1 MDGRPERNPA
11 PRGRPATILV
21 VEDEEGIRVA
31 VRRYLEGRGYRVLEA
46 EDPEEALEVAQSAA
60 GPVDILFEEIV
71 APDSLGGRLADAVRV
86 VHPELSV
93 IYTSGRAPD
102 DPLLR
107 EAVDEGTPFLR
118 KPFSPTRLVEVIEDV
133 LAAG

>member
-1 MDGRPERNPA
+1 MDGRPERSPA
-11 PRGRPATILV
+11 PRRRPPTVLV

-46 EDPEEALEVAQSAA
+46 ADPEEALEAARSAE
-60 GPVDILFEEIV
+60 GPVDVLFEEIV
-71 APDSLGGRLADAVRV
+71 APDSLGGRLADAVRI
-86 VHPELSV
+86 VHPEVRV

-118 KPFSPTRLVEVIEDV
+118 KPFAPTRLVEIIEAV
-133 LAAG
+133 LTDG